1 VVWFGFGF
9 GPMKAKSQTKG
20 MDPEIIFFPKSRLSR
35 SAKLK
40 APMDLLLAAFGWN
53 CENINGRIF
62 NGF

>member
-1 VVWFGFGF
+1 
-9 GPMKAKSQTKG
+9 MKAKSQTKG